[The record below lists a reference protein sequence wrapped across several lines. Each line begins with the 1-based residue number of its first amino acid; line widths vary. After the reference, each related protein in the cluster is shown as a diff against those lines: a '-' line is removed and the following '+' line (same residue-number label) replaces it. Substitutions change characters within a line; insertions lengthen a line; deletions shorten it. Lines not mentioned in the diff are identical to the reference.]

1 MEGERNAPPAALG
14 CAWGAGAGE
23 AEMEVLRSLPVVFSR
38 APDYFSAYL
47 GEYRNVLSA
56 LETLNAAV
64 LAAMDKTKLVRTGP
78 GAGSRAGG
86 IGAVVSTA
94 ASSCEV
100 WGSEAANPSNQG
112 GAWACSGCLRV
123 RAVLQ
128 AHSLEDGEPSPRR
141 GRVNPK
147 LLCSGDIISLLARLW
162 QWLFQQLLAGSCPRT
177 LCGSIP
183 ESPC

>member
-1 MEGERNAPPAALG
+1 
-14 CAWGAGAGE
+14 
-23 AEMEVLRSLPVVFSR
+23 MEVLRSLPMVFSR

-112 GAWACSGCLRV
+112 GAWACSGLSVC
-123 RAVLQ
+123 
-128 AHSLEDGEPSPRR
+128 
-141 GRVNPK
+141 
-147 LLCSGDIISLLARLW
+147 
-162 QWLFQQLLAGSCPRT
+162 AGSAAGTQPGGWGAKAEEGKGKSKAFVLWRHHLPPCRALAVAVPAAPCRVLPTDT
-177 LCGSIP
+177 LWEHP
-183 ESPC
+183 